1 MTCLKSTLQSAKLS
15 LLIAQK
21 SPLLLAYSECR
32 APSVWSEWWSWVGW
46 GSGLF
51 IVQISSWWSVIWTVC
66 LAFILCSSGTR
77 CWAAVQTP
85 LCPAVKHLQ
94 LWSLIDTKSFTAG
107 YRGKHREKRAGR
119 GRAFLRALGFW
130 PSSYIW
136 EESLLAV
143 YWCGSKHKGGRT
155 SAWVRQH
162 RAWSMH
168 CIAVLVLFLEH
179 HYSCCS
185 RNIIAT
191 SCFCTVTAL
200 WLGKCTHGRIYP
212 FWAHVVRGSIWT
224 LNLTRTCWSPRH
236 KCEFDWC
243 REHSEPNEGRGVK
256 TSSLWFERDSVSTQ
270 GCCRL
275 LTRQSRSPKSPGSL
289 KQF

>member
-1 MTCLKSTLQSAKLS
+1 MQSSISLKRMVELSWLRIRTLHCPDIQLMVCYLNSVSGIHFML
-15 LLIAQK
+15 QWN
-21 SPLLLAYSECR
+21 PLL
-32 APSVWSEWWSWVGW
+32 
-46 GSGLF
+46 GSGSDTALPRCE
-51 IVQISSWWSVIWTVC
+51 T
-66 LAFILCSSGTR
+66 LTTLILNWHKILYSGLQRKTQGKNGLGEGGCSSGL
-77 CWAAVQTP
+77 WDSG
-85 LCPAVKHLQ
+85 PAVTFGKRVFWLYTDVAVNTKVDEPPLEFDNTERDQ
-94 LWSLIDTKSFTAG
+94 CTASPCWYCSWSIIIHVAPGT
-107 YRGKHREKRAGR
+107 
-119 GRAFLRALGFW
+119 
-130 PSSYIW
+130 SS
-136 EESLLAV
+136 
-143 YWCGSKHKGGRT
+143 
-155 SAWVRQH
+155 QH
-162 RAWSMH
+162 H
-168 CIAVLVLFLEH
+168 V
-179 HYSCCS
+179 
-185 RNIIAT
+185 
-191 SCFCTVTAL
+191 FCTVTAL

>member
-15 LLIAQK
+15 LVIAQK
-21 SPLLLAYSECR
+21 SPLLLAYSECG

-77 CWAAVQTP
+77 CWPAVQTP

-119 GRAFLRALGFW
+119 GRVFLRALGFW
-130 PSSYIW
+130 RSSYIW

-168 CIAVLVLFLEH
+168 YIAVLVLFLEH

-200 WLGKCTHGRIYP
+200 WLRRETGKMHTWENLSFLSTCCERVYLNPKSNPNVLIP
-212 FWAHVVRGSIWT
+212 QAQMWIWLVPRAQWT
-224 LNLTRTCWSPRH
+224 KWRQRSQNKQFMVWERFSLNP
-236 KCEFDWC
+236 
-243 REHSEPNEGRGVK
+243 
-256 TSSLWFERDSVSTQ
+256 
-270 GCCRL
+270 RL
-275 LTRQSRSPKSPGSL
+275 L
-289 KQF
+289 